1 MKPTSRLGV
10 FILVAPA
17 ALIYTFAVLFPFL
30 GTKGLSF
37 LRWDGYA
44 KPTWAGLGNYTRAF
58 TDATFGST
66 FGHVTIYILATLI
79 VEVLLGLLLAGFVSS
94 LRRSA
99 FYRIA
104 LFIPVMLP
112 MVVIAVLWQAIYN
125 SDYGILNAILK
136 SVGLGKWQHIW
147 LGDTKTALLAICFVS
162 GWVFSGFYMA
172 IFSAALNRLPSDVIE
187 SARLDGSGEI
197 ALFTKIKIPMIRQV
211 TSIAV
216 LICITGGLQGFDL
229 FYVLTN
235 GGPYHTTEVPTTFMV
250 KTVFRD
256 GEFGYGSALAV
267 IVSVVGLL
275 IAYLFNVWQKRTNV
289 EVEY

>member
-30 GTKGLSF
+30 GTIGLSF

-58 TDATFGST
+58 SDATFGST
-66 FGHVTIYILATLI
+66 FGHVAIYILATLI

-125 SDYGILNAILK
+125 SDYGILNAMLK
-136 SVGLGKWQHIW
+136 SLGLGKWQHIW

-172 IFSAALNRLPSDVIE
+172 IFSAALNRLPNDVIE

-211 TSIAV
+211 TSIAI

-235 GGPYHTTEVPTTFMV
+235 GGPYHTTAVPTTFMV

-267 IVSVVGLL
+267 VVSVVGLL
-275 IAYLFNVWQKRTNV
+275 IAYLFNLWQKRTKV